1 VSKRILVIGGS
12 QQGRQAI
19 DVIEERGTEE
29 VVGVLDRALPA
40 GSEVAG
46 HPVLGR
52 DDELRAGVDSSGA
65 DGFLVAVGDNFSR
78 GRILKRAM
86 ASCPGLEPVSAVHPA
101 AVIARRASIGPGA
114 IIMAG
119 AIVGNDCVLG
129 TSVLLGTKASIDH
142 DNELGDFVSLA
153 PNATMGGVVRVRDYT
168 AVGLGANVIHGV
180 TIGAHSVIGAGAV
193 VLSDVPDHV
202 VAFGVPARVQRR
214 RQEGEDYLGWAHR

>member
-1 VSKRILVIGGS
+1 VSKHLLVIGGS

-19 DVIEERGTEE
+19 DVVEERGTEE

-46 HPVLGR
+46 YPVLGR
-52 DDELRAGVDSSGA
+52 DDELLARAEASDA
-65 DGFLVAVGDNFSR
+65 EGFLVAVGDNFSR
-78 GRILKRAM
+78 GRILTWAM
-86 ASCPGLEPVSAVHPA
+86 ASCPGLEPVSAVHPS
-101 AVIARRASIGPGA
+101 AVIAHDAAVGPGA

-119 AIVGNDCVLG
+119 AIVSSDCVLG
-129 TSVLLGTKASIDH
+129 AGVVLGTKASVDH
-142 DNELGDFVSLA
+142 DDELGDFVSLA
-153 PNATMGGVVRVRDYT
+153 PNATMGGVVRVGDYT

-214 RQEGEDYLGWAHR
+214 REEGEDYLGSAHR